1 MYARNVTMHLKANT
15 AGEFTQTLEKDVL
28 PLLRKQNGFKDEIS
42 FVASDRS
49 EAVAISLWDRK
60 ENADAYSRDVY
71 PQVLK
76 SLTKVLEG
84 TPKVDSYEVSN
95 STFHKIASSN

>member
-1 MYARNVTMHLKANT
+1 MYARNVTLHLKANT
-15 AGEFTQTLEKDVL
+15 APEFTQTFEKDVL

-42 FVASDRS
+42 FVAPDRA
-49 EAVAISLWDRK
+49 EALAISLWDRK
-60 ENADAYSRDVY
+60 ESADNYSRDIY

-84 TPKVDSYEVSN
+84 TPKVETYEVSN
-95 STFHKIASSN
+95 STFHKIAASN